1 MRAQEEGR
9 KKKKKNRSPSVLSIF
24 SAPAWRTLESPP
36 SARGRAQL
44 STAPMAHAHGEKRE
58 EKREE
63 GRVLARRRVEC
74 KKEKKKVK
82 QVLLA
87 FSLFSLPRFFFFFF
101 GQRSPSFQTRP
112 CTLRTPKEKNT
123 PPAAGERRGG
133 LQNSFVCDS
142 RERGRAAQGALS
154 PFSFLLHAASRGL
167 QLSLFSLSVP
177 LFHILRSLFT
187 ISQFFSPPSSQLR
200 IPLGLSRMIP
210 SPRTNKKG
218 IVLFDVLTI
227 SSYVSSSTSTTVAVS
242 STSPRTMLRCWS

>member
-87 FSLFSLPRFFFFFF
+87 FSLFSLPRFFFFFS
-101 GQRSPSFQTRP
+101 GKGHRPSKRVLVLFERQKKKTRHP
-112 CTLRTPKEKNT
+112 L
-123 PPAAGERRGG
+123 
-133 LQNSFVCDS
+133 
-142 RERGRAAQGALS
+142 RERDGGAFRTRLS
-154 PFSFLLHAASRGL
+154 AIHEREAGQLRGPSLPFLSSCTPQAAASNSL
-167 QLSLFSLSVP
+167 SSLF
-177 LFHILRSLFT
+177 LFPCFT
-187 ISQFFSPPSSQLR
+187 SSAPYLQSASFSPLHH
-200 IPLGLSRMIP
+200 LSCGSR
-210 SPRTNKKG
+210 SG
-218 IVLFDVLTI
+218 
-227 SSYVSSSTSTTVAVS
+227 SAG
-242 STSPRTMLRCWS
+242 